1 MYPGWSLR
9 GWRAVGVGA
18 SRVGFGPLAS
28 FTSPY
33 ARAHDART
41 HPQKVCALRARSPPS
56 RSPSRDGGERRN
68 GCNCQVRQD
77 ASPRDLGTRRKSA
90 TAMGANLA
98 VACRTSP
105 AWSCRQV
112 AHTPD
117 RGRPPPPWS
126 TPTSAAA
133 AAAAAAA
140 KRTSEAG
147 WHGGKVCGRPQDSTD
162 EKVES
167 CQRKNA
173 WTRTCCR
180 PSASARPS
188 RTGNARAVVW
198 QI

>member
-1 MYPGWSLR
+1 MDHHESSLLFLLMYPGWSLR

-126 TPTSAAA
+126 TPPPPPPPPPPPLPNALPKLAGMEGRYVGGR
-133 AAAAAAA
+133 
-140 KRTSEAG
+140 RTALT
-147 WHGGKVCGRPQDSTD
+147 K
-162 EKVES
+162 K
-167 CQRKNA
+167 
-173 WTRTCCR
+173 
-180 PSASARPS
+180 
-188 RTGNARAVVW
+188 
-198 QI
+198 